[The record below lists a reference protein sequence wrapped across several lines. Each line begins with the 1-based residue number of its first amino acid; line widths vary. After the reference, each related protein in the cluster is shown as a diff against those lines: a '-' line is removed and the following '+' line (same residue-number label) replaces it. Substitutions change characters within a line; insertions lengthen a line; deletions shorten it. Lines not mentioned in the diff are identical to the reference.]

1 MTEKETKARVRQ
13 INLSVK
19 FKENVSCEMGGQNT
33 GI

>member
-1 MTEKETKARVRQ
+1 MKEKETKARVWQ

-19 FKENVSCEMGGQNT
+19 FEENVSCEMGGQNK